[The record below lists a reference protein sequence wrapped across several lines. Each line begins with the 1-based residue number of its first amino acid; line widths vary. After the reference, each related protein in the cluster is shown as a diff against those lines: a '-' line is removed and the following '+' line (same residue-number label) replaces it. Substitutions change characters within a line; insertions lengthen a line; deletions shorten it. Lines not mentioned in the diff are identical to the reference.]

1 MRFLPKWALSHRTVS
16 FLVIGVIIF
25 MGVRSYLAMPRR
37 QMPAIPIPIAQVI
50 TMWPGAS
57 TEDMEALVT
66 KKLELRF
73 SEISD
78 VKAVYSTTKPG
89 MSVLIVELVYGSKTK
104 ENWDKLRNKVD
115 QVRAELPPGVIG
127 PDINDEFADTAALLL
142 SVSGKRFSYRQLKEY
157 SERIR
162 DRLKR
167 IDSVGKVEIV
177 GDQKEIVNLTT
188 RPTLTV
194 KDLPSLYKAASTLKQ
209 KNIVFPGA
217 EIYPGDNVVKLKTS
231 GRISRV
237 KQLEDI
243 ILSQNPR
250 TGHVTTVKDLF
261 RVQRTYRRPHH
272 FIRHNGVKSMAI
284 SVTMRKGRN
293 VIKMGEQV
301 DLALAELKTSLPK
314 DLRIAKVANQ
324 PKLVN
329 ESIKDFMINLG
340 EAIAIV
346 LVVAMLFMGVRSGV
360 VMAFAI
366 PMSMLLGFI
375 VLKLIDWDLQ
385 TISIASLIIALG
397 MLVDNAI
404 VITDNIYAK
413 LEEGLEP
420 FEASWRGAAELT
432 TPVLTSTLTTVA
444 IFLPLGFMSSISGD
458 FIRSI
463 PVVVSTVLLASFVV
477 AMTVTPLA
485 SYFLLRIKQAT
496 SPEPQPESEPEPEP
510 EPEDDPESGD
520 DDDTAPKKNKHL
532 ATTRELP
539 KSVMISTTM
548 PTIAPPPGVKR
559 GMLGTVGAGY
569 SWFMTGALKRPWLV
583 IGVSMAF
590 FFASCAS
597 IMVVPKEFFPNA
609 ERDTFVIDV
618 WLPEG
623 SDIKATD
630 RVVKQLEKRLSKEKN
645 VARHTAFVGKGAPRF
660 ELGLNPEAQAPN
672 YGLLVVKTT
681 AKKHTPGIVS
691 RLQREFDKTIAD
703 GQITAKQFQAG
714 PAVANPVE
722 VRIYGEDLV
731 VLRQLADKTKALLR
745 AVSGTYDIKDSLG
758 FNLPNLDVRVDDYR
772 ASLAR
777 LDNQAVAKG
786 LRNQISGVDAGSFLE
801 GDEMIPI
808 RMRIPTFLRKNAQ
821 VFASAD
827 MPIYAAQGNARSTLL
842 QLASIHPRWD
852 VARIDRR
859 DNSRYVTVSCK
870 VRNVLA
876 SQVIEKVEP
885 KLKKLGFPAGYRYEL
900 AGEAEKRNEGFADL
914 GNAMF
919 IGVILIIVL
928 LVLQFNSLRH
938 TLVILGTLPLALVG
952 AMAGLLI
959 TGKAFGFMAFL
970 GIISLMGVVVNNAL
984 VLLDYVQTKV
994 AEGLDYREALRVA
1007 GLRRMRPIL
1016 LTMLTTVGGLIPLLL
1031 TGGALWESMAA
1042 VLIFGLMVATL
1053 LTLVVIPCVYAVVV
1067 KDRDHV
1073 ALREPETDSEP
1084 EPEPKEAT

>member
-1 MRFLPKWALSHRTVS
+1 MRFLPKWTLSHRTVA
-16 FLVIGVIIF
+16 FLVIGVVIY
-25 MGVRSYLAMPRR
+25 MGVTSFLAMPRR

-89 MSVLIVELVYGSKTK
+89 MSIIIVELVYGKPTK

-115 QVRAELPPGVIG
+115 QVRHELPKGVMG

-142 SVSGKRFSYRQLKEY
+142 TVSGDRFSYRQLKQY
-157 SERIR
+157 CERIR

-167 IDSVGKVEIV
+167 IDSVGKVEIA
-177 GDQKEIVNLTT
+177 GAQEEIVNLTT
-188 RPTLTV
+188 RPTLSV
-194 KDLPSLYKAASTLKQ
+194 SDLPSLYKAASTLKK

-217 EIYPGDNVVKLKTS
+217 EIYPGGNVVKLKTS
-231 GRISRV
+231 GRISEVR
-237 KQLEDI
+237 QLESI

-261 RVQRTYRRPHH
+261 RVKRTYRRPKHL
-272 FIRHNGVKSMAI
+272 IRARGVKSMAI
-284 SVTMRKGRN
+284 SVTMREGHN
-293 VIKMGEQV
+293 VIKMGMKV
-301 DLALAELKTSLPK
+301 DTALAELKTSLPK
-314 DLRIAKVANQ
+314 DLRIEKVADQ

-329 ESIKDFMINLG
+329 KSIQDFMINLA

-346 LVVAMLFMGVRSGV
+346 LVVAILFMGVRSGLI
-360 VMAFAI
+360 MAFAI
-366 PMSMLLGFI
+366 PMSMLLAFI
-375 VLKLIDWDLQ
+375 VLKLIGWDLQ

-413 LEEGLEP
+413 IEEGQSP
-420 FEASWRGAAELT
+420 FEAAWKGTSELT
-432 TPVLTSTLTTVA
+432 APVLTSTLTTVA
-444 IFLPLGFMSSISGD
+444 IFLPLGFMPSISGD

-463 PVVVSTVLLASFVV
+463 PVVVSTVLVASFLV
-477 AMTVTPLA
+477 AMTVTPMA
-485 SYFLLRIKQAT
+485 SYYFLRIKKKLA
-496 SPEPQPESEPEPEP
+496 PPPEPEQ
-510 EPEDDPESGD
+510 EPTSDDKPTAKGD
-520 DDDTAPKKNKHL
+520 SNKDGNDDAEEEKRSDPLK
-532 ATTRELP
+532 TTRELP
-539 KSVMISTTM
+539 RAAMISSTM
-548 PTIAPPPGVKR
+548 PSIKAPPGEKR
-559 GMLGTVGAGY
+559 NWLGTLGAGY
-569 SWFMTGALKRPWLV
+569 SRLMTGALRRPWLV
-583 IGVSMAF
+583 IAISVGA
-590 FFASCAS
+590 FFASCAG
-597 IMVVPKEFFPNA
+597 MYVVPKEFFPNA

-623 SDIKATD
+623 SDIEATD
-630 RVVKQLEKRLSKEKN
+630 RVVKRVERRLAREQK
-645 VARHTAFVGKGAPRF
+645 VARYSAFVGKGAPRF

-672 YGLLVVKTT
+672 YGLLVVTT
-681 AKKHTPGIVS
+681 TDEKHTPGLVS
-691 RLQREFDKTIAD
+691 RLQKEFDKTIAD
-703 GQITAKQFQAG
+703 GRVTAKRFQAG

-722 VRIYGEDLV
+722 VRIFGEDLV
-731 VLRQLADKTKALLR
+731 VLRRLAERTKGLLR

-758 FNLPNLDVRVDDYR
+758 YNLPNLDVRVDDYR
-772 ASLAR
+772 ASLAG
-777 LDNQAVAKG
+777 LDNQAVAQG
-786 LRNQISGVDAGSFLE
+786 LRNQVSGIDAGSFLE

-808 RMRIPTFLRKNAQ
+808 RMRIPTFLRRNAQ
-821 VFASAD
+821 VFASANL
-827 MPIYAAQGNARSTLL
+827 PLYASQGKARSTLL

-859 DNSRYVTVSCK
+859 NNERYVTVSCK

-876 SQVIEKVEP
+876 SQVITKVAP
-885 KLKKLGFPAGYRYEL
+885 KLKKLGLPAGYRYEI
-900 AGEAEKRNEGFADL
+900 AGEAESRNEGFADL

-919 IGVILIIVL
+919 MGVILIIIL

-952 AMAGLLI
+952 ALLGLLI
-959 TGKAFGFMAFL
+959 TGNAFGFMAFL

-984 VLLDYVQTKV
+984 VLLDFVQVKI

-1016 LTMLTTVGGLIPLLL
+1016 LTMLTTVGGLIPLML
-1031 TGGALWESMAA
+1031 TGGALWEAMSA

-1067 KDRDHV
+1067 KDRDQI
-1073 ALREPETDSEP
+1073 AAQKPDP
-1084 EPEPKEAT
+1084 EPQPVEETA